1 MVKVF
6 RNRYLVFKVYTEKEP
21 ALDEEDIKQTLFNT
35 ARTLF
40 GEAWMAKLDLQ
51 LINFNPSTLEGILKC
66 GHKTV
71 TETRAIIATITS
83 LKKEPVSLY
92 VKGVSGTLKRARKK
106 FTEKEAREDNN
117 RKKEA

>member
-1 MVKVF
+1 
-6 RNRYLVFKVYTEKEP
+6 
-21 ALDEEDIKQTLFNT
+21 
-35 ARTLF
+35 
-40 GEAWMAKLDLQ
+40 MAKLDLQ
-51 LINFNPSTLEGILKC
+51 LIDFNPSNLEGILKC

-106 FTEKEAREDNN
+106 FTEKRE
-117 RKKEA
+117 

>member
-1 MVKVF
+1 MVKVV
-6 RNRYLVFKVYTEKEP
+6 RNRYLVFKVYTEKK
-21 ALDEEDIKQTLFNT
+21 LDLDREDIKQTLFNT

-40 GEAWMAKLDLQ
+40 GEVGLAKLNLQ
-51 LINFNPSTLEGILKC
+51 LIDFNPSNLEGILKC

-83 LKKEPVSLY
+83 LKKEPVNLH

-106 FTEKEAREDNN
+106 FIEKKENNN
-117 RKKEA
+117 RKKED

>member
-1 MVKVF
+1 MVKVI
-6 RNRYLVFKVYTEKEP
+6 RGRYLVFKVYTEKKLE
-21 ALDEEDIKQTLFNT
+21 LDGEDIKQTLFNT

-40 GEAWMAKLDLQ
+40 GEVGMAKLDLQ
-51 LINFNPSTLEGILKC
+51 LIDFNPSTNEGILKC

-83 LKKEPVSLY
+83 LKKEPVSLH

-106 FTEKEAREDNN
+106 FIEKKEREDNN